1 MNLSDLIIPFAA
13 GLLLSGVYFAALW
26 LTVRRLPQ
34 TRSPL
39 LTLGVSF
46 LLRMA
51 ILLGGFYYL
60 MQGRW
65 ERLVA
70 CLAGFF
76 IVRTVCVLQS
86 RVSLR
91 KSTSGL
97 ES

>member
-1 MNLSDLIIPFAA
+1 MKTSELIIPFIG

-34 TRSPL
+34 TQQPL

-51 ILLGGFYYL
+51 VLLGGFYFL

-70 CLAGFF
+70 CLTGFL
-76 IVRTVCVLQS
+76 IVRTIWVAQAKA
-86 RVSLR
+86 SLR
-91 KSTSGL
+91 NTTSGL

>member
-1 MNLSDLIIPFAA
+1 VNPSDLIIPFAG

-34 TRSPL
+34 ARNPL
-39 LTLGVSF
+39 LLLGISF
-46 LLRMA
+46 LLRTA
-51 ILLGGFYYL
+51 VLLGGFYCL

-76 IVRTVCVLQS
+76 IVRTVCVIQT
-86 RVSLR
+86 RGSLR
-91 KSTSGL
+91 KTTSGL

>member
-1 MNLSDLIIPFAA
+1 MTPSDLIIPFAG

-26 LTVRRLPQ
+26 WTVRRVPQ
-34 TRSPL
+34 THRPL

-46 LLRMA
+46 LLRMSV
-51 ILLGGFYYL
+51 LLGGFYFL

-65 ERLVA
+65 ERLLA

-76 IVRTVCVLQS
+76 IVRTVCAFQV
-86 RVSLR
+86 RGSLR